1 MEQYLILKR
10 IKVSNANAIAGFT
23 YGFPAVTHFL
33 GYVHAL
39 SRKLQG
45 QGITLSDT
53 AILCHQAQIHAY
65 RENNYEPYHF
75 ALTRNPLT
83 KDEKTAPINEEG
95 KMYLEVSLIIKVTGL
110 NTASDEGIEEKCKE
124 IKALAEQQKLAGGTI
139 NSIQH
144 CSLITN
150 DQPTKILRSLLPG
163 FILVDRSDLLA
174 QTSQTDKLK
183 QWLSFSALKF
193 TAHKI
198 IEENNTTEQE
208 SEKKEKIEW
217 RQEKKQ
223 GYLVPIQI
231 GYKAI
236 SQTYAANEV
245 ENSRDQTTPVTFV
258 EAIHSIAEWIGSPSR
273 ITSMEQILWTYH
285 YDAPFYLCHCC
296 KQDLPPPTIVLET
309 TVSENTTDD
318 TYFTY

>member
-1 MEQYLILKR
+1 MGDDIMEYLILKR

-65 RENNYEPYHF
+65 RENNYKPYRF
-75 ALTRNPLT
+75 ALTRNPLK
-83 KDEKTAPINEEG
+83 KDGKPDSINEEG
-95 KMYLEVSLIIKVTGL
+95 KMYLEVSLIIKVTGI
-110 NTASDEGIEEKCKE
+110 NAASEEGVKEKCKE

-139 NSIQH
+139 NSIQF
-144 CSLITN
+144 CSHITN

-193 TAHKI
+193 NAHKI

-208 SEKKEKIEW
+208 SEKKEKKKKIEW
-217 RQEKKQ
+217 RQEQKQ

-236 SQTYAANEV
+236 SQTYAANQV
-245 ENSRDQTTPVTFV
+245 ANSRDQTTPVTFV
-258 EAIHSIAEWIGSPSR
+258 EAIHSIAEWVGSPSR
-273 ITSMEQILWTYH
+273 ITSMAQILWTYH
-285 YDAPFYLCHCC
+285 YAAPFYVCHCC
-296 KQDLPPPTIVLET
+296 KQDLPPPTTVLE
-309 TVSENTTDD
+309 NADD
-318 TYFTY
+318 TY

>member
-23 YGFPAVTHFL
+23 YGFPAITHFL

-39 SRKLQG
+39 SRKLQV

-53 AILCHQAQIHAY
+53 AILSHHTQIHAY

-75 ALTRNPLT
+75 SLTRNPLT

-95 KMYLEVSLIIKVTGL
+95 KMYLEVSLVVKVTGI
-110 NTASDEGIEEKCKE
+110 NTASDEVVKEKCKE
-124 IKALAEQQKLAGGTI
+124 IKVLAEQQKLAGGTI
-139 NSIQH
+139 NSIQF

-174 QTSQTDKLK
+174 QSSQTNKLE

-193 TAHKI
+193 NAHKI
-198 IEENNTTEQE
+198 IAEDDTE
-208 SEKKEKIEW
+208 EKIEW
-217 RQEKKQ
+217 VQEKKQ

-236 SQTYAANEV
+236 SQTYAANQV
-245 ENSRDQTTPVTFV
+245 ANSRDQITPVTFV
-258 EAIHSIAEWIGSPSR
+258 EAIHSIGEWIGSPSR
-273 ITSMEQILWTYH
+273 INSMEQILWSHH
-285 YDAPFYLCHCC
+285 YDAPFYVCHNSY
-296 KQDLPPPTIVLET
+296 QDLQPVT
-309 TVSENTTDD
+309 TVSDDTDD
-318 TYFTY
+318 FDSTYC